1 MKVAAVLV
9 NYGQWE
15 LTRKCIGSLKG
26 STGADLAITLV
37 DNCSPGAV
45 PDWVGEEEGLRFCR
59 LAANTGFSGGNNA
72 GFRLSLQD
80 GAELTLF
87 LNNDATVM
95 PGTVGIMASHMEE
108 DPSTGILAPAV
119 YRASEPGSIWSA
131 GGRLVRWKMR
141 FRQVELPG
149 EAFDPGK
156 TLEVDFVSGCAMM
169 VRTSLFV
176 QLGGFREDLFMY
188 YEDAEFCWRAREAGS
203 RVRVIPSASVLH
215 EVGSSSGGEQSETAM
230 YFSER
235 NRILLSRSMLGPFHR
250 AVFLIYKTAV
260 LLVYTVRFAASGD
273 TGLAAWTWRGYL
285 DGLAGRSGNR
295 EGLTGGNLRCA
306 SGEADGRIG
315 EGPGPGVSGGSA

>member
-15 LTRKCIGSLKG
+15 LTRKSIGSLRA
-26 STGADLAITLV
+26 STGVDLAVTLV
-37 DNCSPGAV
+37 DNCSPGPV
-45 PDWVGEEEGLRFCR
+45 PEWVEKEEGLRFLR
-59 LAANTGFSGGNNA
+59 LDENTGYSGGNNE

-95 PGTVGIMASHMEE
+95 PDTVGIMASRMEE
-108 DPSTGILAPAV
+108 DPGTGILAPAI
-119 YRASEPGSIWSA
+119 YRASDPGSIWSA

-141 FRQVELPG
+141 FRQVELPE
-149 EAFDPGK
+149 EAFQPGR
-156 TLEVDFVSGCAMM
+156 TIETDFVSGCAMM
-169 VRTSLFV
+169 VRTSLFEE
-176 QLGGFREDLFMY
+176 LGGFREDLFMY
-188 YEDAEFCWRAREAGS
+188 YEDAELCWRARNAGF

-215 EVGSSSGGEQSETAM
+215 EVGSSSGGEQSVTAM

-273 TGLAAWTWRGYL
+273 TGLVAWTWKGYL

-295 EGLTGGNLRCA
+295 DGLTGGKSPRA
-306 SGEADGRIG
+306 SGSSEGGIG
-315 EGPGPGVSGGSA
+315 GNNGPGAAGGYR